1 VGEGGNGMAK
11 RAIKSVLFL
20 CTGNYYRSRFA
31 EILFSSV
38 AVKMGLPWRASSRGL
53 ALERGA
59 NNVGP
64 MAVSAVQALEALGV
78 RAAEAVA
85 RLPMQVTSDDLGRAA
100 LIVALKHAEHLPLL
114 QERFPAWAG
123 TVEFWHVD
131 DAPEVLG
138 LIEQEVMSLIARL
151 LGGGQRPEHQPTEAA
166 APAAPPVKEPARKP
180 VTLKVGRETA
190 GRRGKGVTTVF
201 DLPLDEDGVRK
212 LAALL
217 KQRCGT
223 GGTVKDGRIE
233 IQGDQ
238 RERIVAEL
246 EKLGYKVKRVGG

>member
-1 VGEGGNGMAK
+1 MAK
-11 RAIKSVLFL
+11 PSEKTVLFL

-31 EILFSSV
+31 EALFNSV
-38 AVKMGLPWRASSRGL
+38 AGRMGLPWRASSRGL
-53 ALERGA
+53 ALERGV

-64 MAVSAVQALEALGV
+64 MAVEAITALEALGV
-78 RAAEAVA
+78 RAGDALTRMPA
-85 RLPMQVTSDDLGRAA
+85 QVTTDDLEGAA
-100 LIVALKHAEHLPLL
+100 LVVALKHAEHLPLL
-114 QERFPAWAG
+114 QERFPAWAER
-123 TVEFWHVD
+123 VEFWQVD

-138 LIEQEVMSLIARL
+138 LIEQEVMGLVARI
-151 LGGGQRPEHQPTEAA
+151 LGGGQRRESQPTEAT
-166 APAAPPVKEPARKP
+166 APVSPPVKEPAKNP

-201 DLPLDEDGVRK
+201 DLPLDDDGVRE

-246 EKLGYKVKRVGG
+246 EKLGYKVKRGGG

>member
-1 VGEGGNGMAK
+1 VGEGINSMAK
-11 RAIKSVLFL
+11 RSERTVLFL

-31 EILFSSV
+31 EIWFNSV
-38 AVKMGLPWRASSRGL
+38 AVKMGLSWKASSRGL
-53 ALERGA
+53 ALERGV

-64 MAVSAVQALEALGV
+64 MAVEAIRALEAMGI
-78 RAAEAVA
+78 RAADALA
-85 RLPMQVTSDDLGRAA
+85 RFPMQATADDFTQADR
-100 LIVALKHAEHLPLL
+100 IVALKQAEHMPLL
-114 QERFPAWAG
+114 QERFPVWVEK
-123 TVEFWHVD
+123 VEFWHVD

-138 LIEQEVMSLIARL
+138 LIQQEVMGLVARI
-151 LGGGQRPEHQPTEAA
+151 LGGGKRQEVPSTDAPKPSAA
-166 APAAPPVKEPARKP
+166 KEPTKKP
-180 VTLKVGRETA
+180 VTVKVGRETA

-201 DLPLDEDGVRK
+201 DVPLDEDGLK
-212 LAALL
+212 ELAGTL

-238 RERIVAEL
+238 RERIVVEL

>member
-1 VGEGGNGMAK
+1 MPMRSEK
-11 RAIKSVLFL
+11 TVLFL

-31 EILFSSV
+31 EVLFNSV
-38 AVKMGLPWRASSRGL
+38 ADRMGLLWRVSSRGL
-53 ALERGA
+53 ALERGV

-64 MAVSAVQALEALGV
+64 MAVSAVTALEALGV
-78 RAAEAVA
+78 RAAEAVT
-85 RLPMQVTSDDLGRAA
+85 RLPAQVTADDLEAAA

-114 QERFPAWAG
+114 QERFPPWAEK
-123 TVEFWHVD
+123 VEFWHVD

-138 LIEQEVMSLIARL
+138 LIEQEVTGLVARL
-151 LGGGQRPEHQPTEAA
+151 LGGGQRRASQPTEAT
-166 APAAPPVKEPARKP
+166 APVSPPVKEPAKKAI
-180 VTLKVGRETA
+180 TLKVGRETA

-201 DLPLDEDGVRK
+201 DLPLDDDGVRE